1 MWNLVLIYFE
11 IMLASVQ
18 DRCTVCIERTIG
30 HKQFWS
36 HPMELVSDVGRV
48 ELVLVHLEIE
58 LVSVQGWSTVCTEH
72 TIGIEIILDDLDQT
86 PM

>member
-1 MWNLVLIYFE
+1 
-11 IMLASVQ
+11 
-18 DRCTVCIERTIG
+18 
-30 HKQFWS
+30 
-36 HPMELVSDVGRV
+36 MELVSDVGRV